1 MLEPNHVLDGLT
13 AMRMAG
19 LNDFGRWPSDDSGL
33 AAVVKVWHTRLVANR
48 VSPQELAERVSWLI
62 DNETEFPSIASFL
75 KGLDRS
81 YWQIQDPVIVGISD
95 LGVQA
100 LAERSKVD
108 PSRILD
114 DPKLTALPVTDEQ
127 RKQALERIENLTVT
141 KVAKAKRMKASELI
155 AQDKKIQALPEP
167 TEADRQRLQKQ
178 IEEARERQA

>member
-1 MLEPNHVLDGLT
+1 MLELDHIRQGLV
-13 AMRMAG
+13 AMRAAG
-19 LNDFGRWPSDDSGL
+19 LNDYGRWPATSEDLNAIAEVWL
-33 AAVVKVWHTRLVANR
+33 ARMNANR
-48 VSPQELAERVSWLI
+48 VSPQEFAERVAWLI
-62 DNETEFPSIASFL
+62 DNETEFPSVASFL

-95 LGVQA
+95 LGVQT

-108 PSRILD
+108 PARILD

-178 IEEARERQA
+178 IEEARERQV